1 MQQVPRLDYLHE
13 RDNVVPLLG
22 LLTLI
27 WIVNRK
33 VAIVHEQDWSVLNGV
48 SRMNLEN
55 LEVITVS
62 YFYVRMEKLIEEGNK
77 TVVIP

>member
-1 MQQVPRLDYLHE
+1 
-13 RDNVVPLLG
+13 
-22 LLTLI
+22 
-27 WIVNRK
+27 
-33 VAIVHEQDWSVLNGV
+33 
-48 SRMNLEN
+48 MNLEN